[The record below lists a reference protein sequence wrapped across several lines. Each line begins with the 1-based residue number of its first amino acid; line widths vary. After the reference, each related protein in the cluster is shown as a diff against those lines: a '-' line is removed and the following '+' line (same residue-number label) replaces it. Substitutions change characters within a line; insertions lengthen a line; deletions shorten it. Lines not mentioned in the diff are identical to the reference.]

1 MSQEAKTVE
10 QSIIVLKKAIG
21 DATKAKTEAEELT
34 EITVE
39 KLRADYEIKMAQ
51 LQVELEKAVQLK
63 RDSSTKRM
71 EAQNEKA

>member
-1 MSQEAKTVE
+1 ME

-39 KLRADYEIKMAQ
+39 KIRADYEIKMAQ
-51 LQVELEKAVQLK
+51 LQVELDKAV
-63 RDSSTKRM
+63 
-71 EAQNEKA
+71 

>member
-1 MSQEAKTVE
+1 M
-10 QSIIVLKKAIG
+10 IVLKKALG
-21 DATKAKTEAEELT
+21 DATRAKTEAEELT

-51 LQVELEKAVQLK
+51 LQVELDKAIQLK

>member
-10 QSIIVLKKAIG
+10 QSIIVLKKALG

-51 LQVELEKAVQLK
+51 LQVELDKAVQLK
-63 RDSSTKRM
+63 RDSSAKRM

>member
-10 QSIIVLKKAIG
+10 QSIIVLKKALG

-51 LQVELEKAVQLK
+51 LQVELDKAVQLK

>member
-1 MSQEAKTVE
+1 MSQEAKTLE

-39 KLRADYEIKMAQ
+39 KIRADYEIKMAQ
-51 LQVELEKAVQLK
+51 LQVELDKAVQLK

>member
-39 KLRADYEIKMAQ
+39 KIRADYEIKMAQ
-51 LQVELEKAVQLK
+51 LQVELEKAV
-63 RDSSTKRM
+63 
-71 EAQNEKA
+71 

>member
-1 MSQEAKTVE
+1 M
-10 QSIIVLKKAIG
+10 IVLKKALG

-51 LQVELEKAVQLK
+51 LQVELDKAI
-63 RDSSTKRM
+63 
-71 EAQNEKA
+71 